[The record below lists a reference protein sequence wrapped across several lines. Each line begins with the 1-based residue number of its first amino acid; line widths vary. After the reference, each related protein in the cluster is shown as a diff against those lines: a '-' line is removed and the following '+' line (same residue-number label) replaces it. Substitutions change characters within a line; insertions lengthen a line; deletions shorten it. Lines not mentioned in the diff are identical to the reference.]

1 MQHIGIF
8 LAQKGVFSSFQ
19 EVSIQM
25 KGYRISVIR
34 HGMTAANENG
44 IYIGRTD
51 YPLSNKGAAELAGKT
66 DEFVYPNVAR
76 VYSSPLRRCM
86 ETADILFPGVPVQ
99 TVDNLIEM
107 DFGKFEGKRQT
118 NWYSCRNSRRG

>member
-1 MQHIGIF
+1 
-8 LAQKGVFSSFQ
+8 
-19 EVSIQM
+19 M

-44 IYIGRTD
+44 IYIGLTD

-86 ETADILFPGVPVQ
+86 ETADILFPDVPVQ

-107 DFGKFEGKRQT
+107 DFG
-118 NWYSCRNSRRG
+118 